1 MDQEAQSSTP
11 VDNIAQTGSVT
22 ARTRRGV
29 IHSITIVGQIEG
41 HMEAPQ
47 QTKTTKYEHIIPQIT
62 AVEESDEID
71 GLLVLLNTVG
81 GDVEAGLA
89 IAELIAGMRKP
100 TVSLVL
106 GGGHSIGVP
115 LAVAAKRSFIAPSAA
130 MTIHPVRMSGTV
142 IASPQTYTY
151 FQKIQERIVG
161 FITAH
166 SHVSAKE
173 FTRMMMET
181 AELSADTGT
190 IVSGEEAVACGLI
203 DQVGSLSDALDALH
217 QMIDARRPLC
227 TLDRVL
233 DTAAKAPQ
241 KDKLPPAGG
250 NEAFASLSRKAAGS
264 QGRALRRAPQSAE
277 LFLDF
282 RFAKIN

>member
-1 MDQEAQSSTP
+1 MENTTP
-11 VDNIAQTGSVT
+11 ETIPEEGSIAQTGSIT
-22 ARTRRGV
+22 ARTRHGT
-29 IHSITIVGQIEG
+29 IHVITIVGQIEG

-71 GLLVLLNTVG
+71 GLLVILNTVG

-142 IASPQTYTY
+142 IASPQTYSY

-190 IVSGEEAVACGLI
+190 IVSGDEAVSCGLI
-203 DQVGSLSDALDALH
+203 DAVGSLSEALDALH
-217 QMIDARRPLC
+217 QMIEARTPC
-227 TLDRVL
+227 CPTCG
-233 DTAAKAPQ
+233 Q
-241 KDKLPPAGG
+241 KC
-250 NEAFASLSRKAAGS
+250 NH
-264 QGRALRRAPQSAE
+264 
-277 LFLDF
+277 
-282 RFAKIN
+282 